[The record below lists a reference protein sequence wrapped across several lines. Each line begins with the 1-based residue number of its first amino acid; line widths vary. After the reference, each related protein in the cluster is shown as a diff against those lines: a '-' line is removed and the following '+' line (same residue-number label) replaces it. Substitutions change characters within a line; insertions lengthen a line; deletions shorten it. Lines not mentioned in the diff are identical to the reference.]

1 VKNVIKTDFFV
12 FFVHEVKGEMSMEE
26 KVFQQ
31 IFAADFTEVEK
42 VFNGDFLKQIPK
54 AKILEILALY
64 RENLGVYESVK
75 KQDDGFELSFDGGT
89 APTKIK
95 FDEQGLINSI
105 WFGGWKISGDSIE
118 KIAAEFGKLR
128 GNVSFCLL
136 KNGGE
141 LVAGVEPELVLAVGS
156 SFKMYILKA
165 LYKQIAEGKISL
177 TDVVELKEE
186 YKSLPGGILQNWPA
200 GSKLTV
206 DTLAKLMISISDNTA
221 TDHLLFLV
229 GRENVEANSP
239 KRNRPFLSTAE
250 MFKLKWGVAK
260 EVREK
265 YLSGSEKEK
274 RKILA
279 EQVRNF
285 PLQKVEFENI
295 PNYLE
300 QIEWLFSTR
309 ELCQILEET
318 KISDAMSINPGLVD
332 GKKWHKFWYKG
343 GSEPGVLNYSIML
356 QAKENGDYYALSAT
370 INDSKEGVDE
380 KNFNSLVLRLIGLLQ

>member
-1 VKNVIKTDFFV
+1 MLLKLIFLCFV
-12 FFVHEVKGEMSMEE
+12 FFVHEVKGEMSMEQ

-42 VFNGDFLKQIPK
+42 VFNADFLKQIPK
-54 AKILEILALY
+54 AKILDILALY

-75 KQDDGFELSFDGGT
+75 KQGDDFELSFDGGT
-89 APTKIK
+89 APAKIG
-95 FDEQGLINSI
+95 FDKQGLINSL

-136 KNGGE
+136 KNGSE
-141 LVAGVEPELVLAVGS
+141 LVAEVESDMVLAVGS
-156 SFKMYILKA
+156 SFKMYILKT

-186 YKSLPGGILQNWPA
+186 YKSLPGGILQNWPV

-221 TDHLLFLV
+221 TDHLLFFV

-250 MFKLKWGVAK
+250 MFKLKWGVDK
-260 EVREK
+260 EVLEK

-274 RKILA
+274 RKILS
-279 EQVRNF
+279 EQVRDF

-295 PNYLE
+295 PNHVE

-309 ELCQILEET
+309 ELCQVLEET

-370 INDSKEGVDE
+370 INDPKEGVDE
-380 KNFNSLVLRLIGLLQ
+380 KNFNSLVLRLIGFLQ

>member
-1 VKNVIKTDFFV
+1 
-12 FFVHEVKGEMSMEE
+12 
-26 KVFQQ
+26 
-31 IFAADFTEVEK
+31 
-42 VFNGDFLKQIPK
+42 
-54 AKILEILALY
+54 
-64 RENLGVYESVK
+64 
-75 KQDDGFELSFDGGT
+75 
-89 APTKIK
+89 
-95 FDEQGLINSI
+95 
-105 WFGGWKISGDSIE
+105 
-118 KIAAEFGKLR
+118 
-128 GNVSFCLL
+128 
-136 KNGGE
+136 
-141 LVAGVEPELVLAVGS
+141 
-156 SFKMYILKA
+156 
-165 LYKQIAEGKISL
+165 
-177 TDVVELKEE
+177 
-186 YKSLPGGILQNWPA
+186 
-200 GSKLTV
+200 
-206 DTLAKLMISISDNTA
+206 
-221 TDHLLFLV
+221 
-229 GRENVEANSP
+229 
-239 KRNRPFLSTAE
+239 